1 MLKLN
6 NTIKVMVPTK
16 DNNGEAI
23 DYLPMIQGVTD
34 LVGGSTMYDAQG
46 LWVDG
51 GKVYKDSNKLIEF
64 NVSDEDA
71 YETLALAM
79 KAIVYPLLHEG
90 GHQRAVWLQVNGTTF
105 IIDKGTVGET
115 LEVAKALTV
124 EALAIEKYR
133 K

>member
-1 MLKLN
+1 MQKLN

-23 DYLPMIQGVTD
+23 DYMPLVQGVTN
-34 LVGGSTMYDAQG
+34 LVGGSTMYSAQG
-46 LWVDG
+46 LWVDNS
-51 GKVYKDSNKLIEF
+51 KVYKDNNKLVEF

-71 YETLALAM
+71 YNTLVRVM
-79 KAIVYPLLHEG
+79 KDVVYPLLHEG

-105 IIDKGTVGET
+105 ILDKGTVGET

-133 K
+133 P